1 MCGRSVRAV
10 TAASN
15 LNQHTPRVWMVSWLD
30 SLVLTYWS
38 GCVSESN
45 ANESTVG
52 FECERQPTIS
62 CVQLCGG
69 LSFVCVCVGS
79 KFLSAVISTSEWSW
93 LYWASNFKL
102 FQSFSRNKDLRE
114 LFFCRIDNVS
124 IIWFFGKSFMTL
136 HWFDFSFR
144 SDWKFHNNWRLS
156 FEWMPPFEF
165 RSTSLTDTLLFAEH
179 MCVVNVWNVHTIG
192 RHSYAETSI
201 AYDFCVQVLDTR
213 NHHTLW
219 LSVGVFVYMCSVLL
233 FLDIPRISCCP
244 CVDWCKCVRFVC
256 DCIEMS
262 FYHSVISS

>member
-1 MCGRSVRAV
+1 MRMSQPSALNVNDNRQSAVYNYAVVWVLPVYVLVRN
-10 TAASN
+10 SY
-15 LNQHTPRVWMVSWLD
+15 Q
-30 SLVLTYWS
+30 
-38 GCVSESN
+38 
-45 ANESTVG
+45 
-52 FECERQPTIS
+52 
-62 CVQLCGG
+62 
-69 LSFVCVCVGS
+69 LSFRHRSEVGS
-79 KFLSAVISTSEWSW
+79 TEQAISSF
-93 LYWASNFKL
+93 FKV
-102 FQSFSRNKDLRE
+102 SGRNKDLRE

-124 IIWFFGKSFMTL
+124 IIWFFTKSFMTL

-192 RHSYAETSI
+192 RHSETSI